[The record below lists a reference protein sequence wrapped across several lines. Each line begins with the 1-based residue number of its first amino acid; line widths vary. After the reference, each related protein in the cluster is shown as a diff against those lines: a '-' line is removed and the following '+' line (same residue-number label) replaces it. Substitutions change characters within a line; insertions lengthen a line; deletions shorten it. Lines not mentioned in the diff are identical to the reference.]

1 MVSTLAQYLHLQ
13 VGSLSVACD
22 LVDCHVVWGCSSPVL
37 SPKPHQWLKVS
48 PVGEPGRLHRPG
60 SHLGHLLKIYDAEVV
75 VVEPLT
81 TKVKELVSR
90 HLWFVG
96 VVEHPFGGGQCPQPD
111 HFRGFGSLL
120 SGSRSDSPVVRLIFW
135 NQEEIRTSG
144 SIGGRLTVI

>member
-13 VGSLSVACD
+13 VGSLSVARD

-60 SHLGHLLKIYDAEVV
+60 SHLGHLLKIYVVEVI

-90 HLWFVG
+90 HLRSNIPLVG
-96 VVEHPFGGGQCPQPD
+96 ANA
-111 HFRGFGSLL
+111 L
-120 SGSRSDSPVVRLIFW
+120 SQTTSGASGVSCQGAGVTPLSSDSS
-135 NQEEIRTSG
+135 SG
-144 SIGGRLTVI
+144 TRKRSQHQGQ